1 MGYRLDA
8 DKASYLT
15 KMGLKHY
22 STLISKLI
30 ENYTETW
37 IDINLDIYLDIQR
50 KGEEISNPLKRC

>member
-30 ENYTETW
+30 ENYTDAW
-37 IDINLDIYLDIQR
+37 IDIKQ
-50 KGEEISNPLKRC
+50 